1 MVGFTAPVGLGFP
14 GMSEGSCGRPG
25 DGRSIYNVGRRGGW
39 VPPIRKEETELRP
52 RKSVYVSTTASKG
65 QNVGSVCLSCGRSR
79 HSWKNKERGKGGV
92 AGEPWIF
99 PKLSGEWVALPQ
111 SKRLG
116 GDLEAGKSLVG
127 E

>member
-1 MVGFTAPVGLGFP
+1 MGLGFP

-52 RKSVYVSTTASKG
+52 HKSVYVSTTASKG
-65 QNVGSVCLSCGRSR
+65 QKVGSVCLSCGRSR

-92 AGEPWIF
+92 AGGT
-99 PKLSGEWVALPQ
+99 LDLPQ
-111 SKRLG
+111 AIWRMGSSTMVKLLG
-116 GDLEAGKSLVG
+116 G
-127 E
+127 